1 MFRGNLPANAP
12 RVGFFCGSGED
23 RGHRLGSPL
32 PRLALFRVLT
42 RSELGQVISAAGL
55 LFSSTA
61 DFSES
66 PVILK
71 VRPSHA
77 MLKLTSLISQA
88 NRLFC
93 CKTSQRKGRDISF
106 GLKF

>member
-1 MFRGNLPANAP
+1 MFGWNLSHLLSDFDFSVALEKTEA
-12 RVGFFCGSGED
+12 G
-23 RGHRLGSPL
+23 RLGSPL
-32 PRLALFRVLT
+32 PLLT
-42 RSELGQVISAAGL
+42 SSGFLSDVSL

-61 DFSES
+61 DFPES
-66 PVILK
+66 PIILK

-77 MLKLTSLISQA
+77 MLKLTNLISPA

-93 CKTSQRKGRDISF
+93 CKTSQRKGRDNSL